1 MQVLALY
8 AEGSEFPTRLVGRL
22 ALGGF
27 EDEQSSRVLMSDVR
41 IAMSTLNEIP
51 SESDKRRSA
60 AYMAK

>member
-27 EDEQSSRVLMSDVR
+27 EDEQSSRVLMS
-41 IAMSTLNEIP
+41 EICP
-51 SESDKRRSA
+51 YCYEHLK
-60 AYMAK
+60 